1 MGGGVWFKPTLYRAV
16 GCDACNR
23 LGYRGRTGIYEL
35 IEVDNVMREMIHNG
49 DGEQALEAHARV
61 TRPSLFADAL
71 RRILN
76 GDTSVEEVL
85 RVTQEK

>member
-1 MGGGVWFKPTLYRAV
+1 
-16 GCDACNR
+16 
-23 LGYRGRTGIYEL
+23 
-35 IEVDNVMREMIHNG
+35 MREMIHRG
-49 DGEQALEAHARV
+49 DGEQSMEAHARV
-61 TRPSLFADAL
+61 TRPSLYDDGL